1 MNENEQLRQIL
12 YELNLTANNRPP
24 SPPPGHSEL
33 LKNITTIAVA
43 LTTAGVIWLTAG
55 VAELKTSIAVLA
67 EKQER
72 REEVIKSLEEFSK
85 EKRFTERDFENR
97 FEPERRALADAIDRN
112 SQSLNTRADWMV
124 QIDRR
129 MNGIENNYNIIS
141 QTLKNIEEQLKK
153 KQ

>member
-12 YELNLTANNRPP
+12 YELNLTANNRP